1 MVNENEQVIRLKQDM
16 EGVPYTDREGQEL
29 NIYTTNAIVVEQIKN
44 FIDQGKV
51 WNQLRDG
58 I

>member
-1 MVNENEQVIRLKQDM
+1 MVLKQVIRLKQDM

>member
-1 MVNENEQVIRLKQDM
+1 M

-29 NIYTTNAIVVEQIKN
+29 NKYTTNAIVVEQIKN

-58 I
+58 IYNDRVQKIMEVLV